1 MSAQAVR
8 NLLRVDSLSES
19 TFGDEGIRQTKES
32 VGPRYRGGP
41 RSLPGNARSG
51 ATGQSGTPMI
61 PAPIPM
67 GADGTLV
74 RNLGCFRLP
83 TGRSVLTPQAA
94 SPSIAIMI
102 SKTLDPRRIDG
113 LKVEKVKLDCSVRMF
128 RREHTRLSCLPSPW
142 FSHPTKTDCTSPGE
156 ACASG
161 ICRILRRKLF
171 TPKIHPTA
179 SRNPSAKMELR
190 EVKYKGYLPLSQL
203 WT

>member
-83 TGRSVLTPQAA
+83 TERSVLTPQAA

-113 LKVEKVKLDCSVRMF
+113 LKVEKVKLDRSVECFDGSTRDSHACHPPGFPIQPKLTVQVPEKRAPVASAESYVENCSPLKF
-128 RREHTRLSCLPSPW
+128 TRPQ
-142 FSHPTKTDCTSPGE
+142 
-156 ACASG
+156 AG
-161 ICRILRRKLF
+161 IPQQRW
-171 TPKIHPTA
+171 
-179 SRNPSAKMELR
+179 N
-190 EVKYKGYLPLSQL
+190 
-203 WT
+203 

>member
-8 NLLRVDSLSES
+8 NLLRVDSLSGP

-32 VGPRYRGGP
+32 VGPRHRGGP

-67 GADGTLV
+67 GADDTLV
-74 RNLGCFRLP
+74 RSLGCFRLP
-83 TGRSVLTPQAA
+83 TERSVLTPQAA

-113 LKVEKVKLDCSVRMF
+113 LKVEKVKSDCSVRMF
-128 RREHTRLSCLPSPW
+128 RREHTRLSCLPSPG
-142 FSHPTKTDCTSPGE
+142 FPIQPKLTLQVPEKRAPVASAESYAENCSPPKCTRPQ
-156 ACASG
+156 AG
-161 ICRILRRKLF
+161 IPQQRW
-171 TPKIHPTA
+171 
-179 SRNPSAKMELR
+179 N
-190 EVKYKGYLPLSQL
+190 
-203 WT
+203 